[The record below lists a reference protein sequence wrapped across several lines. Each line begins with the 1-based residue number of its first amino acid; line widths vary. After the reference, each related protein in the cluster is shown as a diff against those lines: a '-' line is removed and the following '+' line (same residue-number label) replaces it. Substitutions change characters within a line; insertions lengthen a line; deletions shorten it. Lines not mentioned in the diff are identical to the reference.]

1 MPNGV
6 IGNTTDSGSVKSRF
20 EPWLGNMT
28 NTKKILNIFLVLS
41 IVFLFTNCNKTEKI
55 FSQKKAPGFVHLD
68 EGVFKIN
75 DTTFFPLMINYKVSF
90 RIVGDE
96 AVLSPAKHYE
106 NHKIY
111 ESNTKEEINAQL
123 NAHVGLMKELGF
135 NTIRLCLDG
144 INKDDIGL
152 YYPSKGGRF
161 YLKDDTEKLLSG
173 ISDALSIIKS
183 YDMKVMLLLKP
194 PFEKETENFTIELL
208 KHFANDNT
216 IFAYDFMNEPLYFDT
231 EKNRKKEDAVKI
243 VTEWR
248 EMANTYAPYQLFT
261 IGFSEPIEVFE
272 WDPSMLPVDFI
283 QIHTYNPLRIQSE
296 IWWYNKYCGKPW
308 MIGETSLPADNDS
321 VGYDLQYHFVDDVFQ
336 YVIDCGGIGFGWWE
350 FQDHIAPL
358 MNFEANYTGL
368 INTEGTTRTP
378 SGYEIIGT
386 LKPAAYEFAKLT
398 AFDTKSSTTEIND
411 LRPINYF
418 NMLGYENY
426 LIKGKIEDRGIAV
439 EGALIRGWN
448 NSWRIG
454 INTYSDENG
463 EFTLYSNDRCV
474 HFEISAPGYEKIKF
488 DKYDLIYKSVNAHTF
503 SDLKDIDLE
512 YQDISFTP
520 FIKSDS
526 TIFDFKEDM
535 FNKVKFETDMGNIE
549 LRKF

>member
-1 MPNGV
+1 MKKNIFNV
-6 IGNTTDSGSVKSRF
+6 TLISIVTFFILFISCDSITTDAK
-20 EPWLGNMT
+20 
-28 NTKKILNIFLVLS
+28 
-41 IVFLFTNCNKTEKI
+41 
-55 FSQKKAPGFVHLD
+55 QYGFVYIKGDTL
-68 EGVFKIN
+68 KLN
-75 DTTFFPLMINYKVSF
+75 DDVFFPLMINYKADF

-106 NHKIY
+106 NYKIY

-144 INKDDIGL
+144 VSKDDTGL
-152 YYPSKGGRF
+152 YYLSENERL
-161 YLKDDTEKLLSG
+161 YLKDNTEKLLNG
-173 ISDALSIIKS
+173 ISEALDIIKS

-194 PFEKETENFTIELL
+194 PFEKETEDFTIELL
-208 KHFANDNT
+208 KHFANNNT

-231 EKNRKKEDAVKI
+231 EKNRKKKDAIKI
-243 VTEWR
+243 VTKWR
-248 EMANTYAPYQLFT
+248 DMANKYAPNHLFT

-283 QIHTYNPLRIQSE
+283 QIHTYHPLRIQSE

-398 AFDTKSSTTEIND
+398 AFDTKSSTAEIND

-426 LIKGKIEDRGIAV
+426 LIKGKIMNKDKAV
-439 EGALIRGWN
+439 EGAVIRGWN
-448 NSWRIG
+448 QYWRVG

-463 EFTLYSNDRCV
+463 EFTLYSNDSCV

-503 SDLKDIDLE
+503 SDLKDINLE
-512 YQDISFTP
+512 YQDISFFP

-535 FNKVKFETDMGNIE
+535 FNKVKFETDMGNIQ
-549 LRKF
+549 LKKM